1 MFENRKETNRKDSR
15 RISRADI
22 CLMAFFLLL
31 ALGCFG
37 WSVLSRKEGQRLQ
50 ISYDGQTVMNV
61 PLSQIRPQKIAG
73 EGDGAV
79 RYCLIR
85 CLDESVSC
93 EWYDARPDL
102 ASTVPDGGSYNLL
115 AVSVT
120 GVFMEAADCRDQ
132 ICVHHIP
139 LTGIGESMICLPH
152 KLVVEMAGEAD
163 EGTLDGIAKA
173 EKAGKR
179 PDVMSKAEKTGKTMG
194 GGAAMR
200 RTAELGFLLALALIL
215 SYVESLIPF
224 SFGVPGIKLGL
235 PNLIVLLLLYGRN
248 EEQTADGESASRTG
262 FVNFLTKGEQESLL
276 VNALR
281 IVLSGFLFSNLY
293 AILYA
298 LAGAAFSFLA
308 MIIGRR
314 SKRFSVVGVSV
325 LGGVF
330 HNVGQLLVAMAVVE
344 TLAVAYYVPFLIVAG
359 TVTGA
364 LLGVAG
370 MEILPYLRRL
380 MQEEEWNQ

>member
-1 MFENRKETNRKDSR
+1 
-15 RISRADI
+15 
-22 CLMAFFLLL
+22 
-31 ALGCFG
+31 
-37 WSVLSRKEGQRLQ
+37 
-50 ISYDGQTVMNV
+50 
-61 PLSQIRPQKIAG
+61 
-73 EGDGAV
+73 
-79 RYCLIR
+79 
-85 CLDESVSC
+85 
-93 EWYDARPDL
+93 
-102 ASTVPDGGSYNLL
+102 
-115 AVSVT
+115 
-120 GVFMEAADCRDQ
+120 
-132 ICVHHIP
+132 
-139 LTGIGESMICLPH
+139 
-152 KLVVEMAGEAD
+152 
-163 EGTLDGIAKA
+163 
-173 EKAGKR
+173 
-179 PDVMSKAEKTGKTMG
+179 
-194 GGAAMR
+194 MR

-224 SFGVPGIKLGL
+224 SFGIPGIKLGL
-235 PNLIVLLLLYGRN
+235 PNLIVLLLQCGRN
-248 EEQTADGESASRTG
+248 EEQTAGGEREA
-262 FVNFLTKGEQESLL
+262 LL

-370 MEILPYLRRL
+370 MEILPYLRR
-380 MQEEEWNQ
+380 MTREREWNQ